1 MRQTPR
7 TGSRTTSGKVTLW
20 VCQPGKLVG
29 ASSRRAAGGEA
40 TRATG
45 AAAASNAPA
54 RATRARRDRVKPPSF
69 PARSAGVKGAARPRD
84 TLRAMVAPG
93 RRLTI
98 VVLAGIF
105 LAGLAPRVWRLTVPG
120 LT

>member
-7 TGSRTTSGKVTLW
+7 TGSRTTSGKVTLC

-29 ASSRRAAGGEA
+29 ARTLRAAGGE
-40 TRATG
+40 ATG

-98 VVLAGIF
+98 AVLTGIVLAG
-105 LAGLAPRVWRLTVPG
+105 LLPRA
-120 LT
+120 